1 MNDAY
6 ALVTGKDMKTGKKTS
21 RAKADA

>member
-21 RAKADA
+21 RAKAA